1 MRRADIQLESL
12 IALPID
18 LWNRKWFLLSAGDFQ
33 SGDYNCMTVSWGGL
47 GTMWNK
53 PLALVV
59 VRPTRYTREFME
71 MSAGFTLC
79 AFPEEHR
86 KKLSYCGSHSGR
98 EGNKAKAAG
107 FTPIASRSV
116 TAPSFDE
123 AELIL
128 ECRKTY
134 FSDLDP
140 SHFLDPSTESHYPAK
155 DYHRVYFGE
164 ILAAAGTPDWRSER
178 GAR

>member
-1 MRRADIQLESL
+1 MPRADIRLDSL
-12 IALPID
+12 SILPFD
-18 LWNRKWFLLSAGDFQ
+18 LWNRKWFLLSAGDFE

-47 GTMWNK
+47 GTIWNK
-53 PLALVV
+53 PFALVV
-59 VRPTRYTREFME
+59 VRPTRHTRGFME
-71 MSAGFTLC
+71 KSAGFTLC
-79 AFPEEHR
+79 VFPEEHR

-98 EGNKAKAAG
+98 DGNKAKAAG

-116 TAPSFDE
+116 AAPSFDE

-128 ECRKTY
+128 ECRKMY

-140 SHFLDPSTESHYPAK
+140 SHFLDPSIESHYPAK

-164 ILAAAGTPDWRSER
+164 ILAAAGTPAWR
-178 GAR
+178 